1 MKMNMP
7 NVMLKTAFIY
17 CTLIVSILGGGFI
30 QASVRTPHLNDKN
43 KVDINV
49 GIYAPFSDKSAFIGR
64 NILAAMEM
72 GRDQLKSSRINYTFY
87 TLDELPNQSNVTQT
101 LQKFITTHHINVLMT
116 EGSENGLLIA
126 PLARKNNILHFSLA
140 NDPAIADGK
149 NNFLAWSPAYEQAAV
164 LVEELQ
170 RKKVGQI
177 GIITLKQPSS
187 MVLTQSVMKQLQ
199 IHSSIKIAAYEQIDP
214 GVKDV
219 YRLIQRMEDKKPD
232 MYFIMASP
240 EDIEFI
246 QSEMSKAHVNKPIT
260 SIIGRVTPQVM
271 KVFDGQWY
279 IDTHEMKAEFIQ
291 QFKTH
296 YLNYPVTEAGYAFD
310 VFHILNQSVTMVLKT
325 KHGFSS
331 KEVANQIHLL
341 AKGTGVMGPFNL
353 DKNGVLFTKSEIKTI
368 KDGHVLTV

>member
-1 MKMNMP
+1 MP
-7 NVMLKTAFIY
+7 NIMLKTGFIY
-17 CTLIVSILGGGFI
+17 CTLILSIIGGGFI
-30 QASVRTPHLNDKN
+30 QAAVRTPHLKDTTR
-43 KVDINV
+43 VDINV
-49 GIYAPFSDKSAFIGR
+49 GIYAPFANQSAFIGR

-87 TLDELPNQSNVTQT
+87 TLDELPNQSDVAQT
-101 LQKFITTHHINVLMT
+101 LQKFITAHHINVLMT
-116 EGSENGLLIA
+116 EGSENGLLVA

-177 GIITLKQPSS
+177 GIITSKQPSS

-199 IHSSIKIAAYEQIDP
+199 IHSAIKIAAYEQIEP

-219 YRLIQRMEDKKPD
+219 SRLIHKMEDKKPD

-240 EDIEFI
+240 EDIELI
-246 QSEMSKAHVNKPIT
+246 QSEMSNAHVNKPIT

-279 IDTHEMKAEFIQ
+279 IDTHEMKPEFIQ
-291 QFKTH
+291 QFKAQ

-325 KHGFSS
+325 KHAFSS
-331 KEVANQIHLL
+331 KEVANQIHIL